1 MAKNKEVSLEPIRKN
16 IIDSGKLLDRMR
28 IAVANGLIKK
38 KVYEQT
44 EKKIASKLLNTYVD
58 IKRVD
63 FLESQK
69 LNTGKITLRKN
80 LNDEVKKMLI
90 DPKKKSKISKKI
102 IERKKQMLKREDKR
116 ILSDIPVLRSLFLRN
131 VINQK
136 EYLQT
141 IESIEKE
148 HEIISKKLYDYMKEE
163 DMKKLKR
170 KINSLIHRHL
180 KKSLLKK
187 ETDELAEELSNLE
200 ILFENKLI
208 SQELYESKC
217 LLIKNKINTYE
228 NIASKINII
237 FDLYLRVV
245 NSMEKEITQTSK
257 KKISNNPNNKKEK
270 EDKKLTLEEEKQKVI
285 KKIKKLTAD

>member
-1 MAKNKEVSLEPIRKN
+1 M
-16 IIDSGKLLDRMR
+16 
-28 IAVANGLIKK
+28 
-38 KVYEQT
+38 
-44 EKKIASKLLNTYVD
+44 
-58 IKRVD
+58 
-63 FLESQK
+63 
-69 LNTGKITLRKN
+69 
-80 LNDEVKKMLI
+80 KKMLT
-90 DPKKKSKISKKI
+90 DPKKKSRISKKI
-102 IERKKQMLKREDKR
+102 IGRKKQMLKREDKR